1 MLCFRVK
8 AMKVPHN
15 MDTVGGVDEAEG
27 GAEVADVA
35 GDTSEG
41 G

>member
-1 MLCFRVK
+1 MLFFRVK
-8 AMKVPHN
+8 ATKVPRN

-27 GAEVADVA
+27 GAEVVDVA
-35 GDTSEG
+35 GDISEG